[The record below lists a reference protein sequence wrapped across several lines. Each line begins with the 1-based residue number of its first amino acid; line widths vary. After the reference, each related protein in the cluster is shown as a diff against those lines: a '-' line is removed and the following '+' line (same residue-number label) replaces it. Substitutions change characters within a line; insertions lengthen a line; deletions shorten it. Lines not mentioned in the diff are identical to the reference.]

1 MGKRIFDIFFS
12 VTGILVVLPLLLIL
26 FFLVVIES
34 RGGFLYFQKRVGR
47 NGIDFKLYKIRTM
60 YKNADQKGLLTVGDD
75 DKRIT
80 PVGRILRAYKIDELP
95 QLFNILSGKM
105 SFVGPRP
112 EVRKY
117 VDMYTVEQKKVLS
130 VKPGLTDYASLLYYN
145 ENKLMARYE
154 NFEEVYIKTIMPRKL
169 RLNLIYIDNKNMC
182 LDVKIILK
190 TIFKWVR

>member
-130 VKPGLTDYASLLYYN
+130 AKPGLTDYASLLYYN